1 MVDDGVS
8 LDHWLEGL
16 SWEMYSRKSFKSRH
30 KHFFWDLLMR
40 AVNYSIIY
48 SSSPPLLL
56 STRNARNV
64 NWPTKIQRCEN
75 VELFSG
81 SGLWSFSGFSF
92 WIAKWTPDQ
101 TQRRNELFP
110 RRSVLTHSITGL
122 DATLSLCSITLSLVV
137 WILIS
142 CDWAQNRI
150 ISSLV
155 LIRTQSNNYIYHM

>member
-1 MVDDGVS
+1 MMGFHLITGWRVYRGKLIPKNPSNHDTSTSSGIYWWGRWIIQ
-8 LDHWLEGL
+8 L
-16 SWEMYSRKSFKSRH
+16 YI
-30 KHFFWDLLMR
+30 LL
-40 AVNYSIIY
+40 
-48 SSSPPLLL
+48 LLL

-92 WIAKWTPDQ
+92 WIEKWTPDQ
-101 TQRRNELFP
+101 TQKRNELFP
-110 RRSVLTHSITGL
+110 RRSVLTQDITGL

-142 CDWAQNRI
+142 CNWAQNRI

-155 LIRTQSNNYIYHM
+155 LIRTQSNNYIYPM